1 MISVAAMNKHFTT
14 SGPVVPA
21 EHYCIDPMQRLDWEE
36 IRYLIA
42 AKKYFVLHA
51 PRQTGK
57 TSTLLAMMEV
67 LNRSGEY
74 NTLYVN
80 IEGAQVAREDV
91 HWGMTLVCQ
100 SIAARARDY
109 GIEPGLPA
117 LAKSVLAD
125 TDSANAVT
133 ELLSRWAQ
141 ISPKPIVLMLDEVDT
156 LIGDTLISLLRQIRA
171 GYAQRPRAFPQS
183 IILCGVRDVRDYRI
197 ENAHKET
204 ITGGSAFNIKAKSL
218 VMGSFNR
225 AEVET
230 LYAQHTTAT
239 GQVFAAEIFPE
250 LWEDTHGQPW
260 LVNALGNEMTWE
272 DKTARDRSTPITL
285 ERYQAARERLIRSRA
300 THLDQ
305 LTNQLKE
312 RRVHAVVA
320 ALLAGESR
328 IANLQNDD
336 LQYVEDLGLIRTS
349 PQIAISNRIY
359 QEIIPREITWQW
371 QATITHQQAWYL
383 TPERRLDM
391 VKLLTAFQ
399 QFFRENSD
407 VWLQGLPYK
416 EAGPHLILQA
426 FLQRIVNGGGRIHR
440 EYALGRKYTDLYLEW
455 PLDEVKG
462 FYGEVQR
469 VVLELKILYANLD
482 KTITDGIS
490 QVSSYARHCGATEAH
505 LVIFNRNPEVSWDEK
520 IWHEVRHDA
529 ALQVDVWGA

>member
-14 SGPVVPA
+14 SGPVVPSK
-21 EHYCIDPMQRLDWEE
+21 HYCIDPMQRLDWEE
-36 IRYLIA
+36 IRYLIGA
-42 AKKYFVLHA
+42 EKYFVLHA

-67 LNRSGEY
+67 LNQSGEY

-80 IEGAQVAREDV
+80 IEGAQAAREDAR
-91 HWGMTLVCQ
+91 WGMTMVCQ
-100 SIAARARDY
+100 SIAARASDY
-109 GIEPGLPA
+109 GIEPSLPD
-117 LAKSVLAD
+117 LAKSILAD
-125 TDSANAVT
+125 TDPGVAVT

-141 ISPKPIVLMLDEVDT
+141 LSPKPIVLMLDEVDT

-183 IILCGVRDVRDYRI
+183 IILCGVRD
-197 ENAHKET
+197 
-204 ITGGSAFNIKAKSL
+204 TGGSAFNIKAESL
-218 VMGSFNR
+218 RMGNFSL
-225 AEVET
+225 AEVRL
-230 LYAQHTTAT
+230 LYQQHTDAT
-239 GQVFAAEIFPE
+239 GQIFDEAVFPA
-250 LWEDTHGQPW
+250 LWEDTQGQPW
-260 LVNALGNEMTWE
+260 LVNALGHEMTWK
-272 DKTARDRSTPITL
+272 DKTARDRSTLITQ

-312 RRVHAVVA
+312 RRVHAVIA

-482 KTITDGIS
+482 KTIADGLS
-490 QVSSYARHCGATEAH
+490 QVGGYARHCGATEAH
-505 LVIFNRNPEVSWDEK
+505 LVIFNRNPDVSWDEK
-520 IWHEVRHDA
+520 TWHEVRHDA
-529 ALQVDVWGA
+529 ALQVEVWGA

>member
-1 MISVAAMNKHFTT
+1 MNKHFTT
-14 SGPVVPA
+14 SGPVVPSK
-21 EHYCIDPMQRLDWEE
+21 HYCIDPMQRLDWEE
-36 IRYLIA
+36 IRYLIGA
-42 AKKYFVLHA
+42 EKYFVLHA

-67 LNRSGEY
+67 LNQSDEY

-80 IEGAQVAREDV
+80 IEGAQTAREDADK
-91 HWGMTLVCQ
+91 GMTTVCQ
-100 SIAARARDY
+100 TIAARARDY
-109 GIEPGLPA
+109 GIEPTLPA
-117 LAKSVLAD
+117 LAQSILERINPGTAI
-125 TDSANAVT
+125 T

-141 ISPKPIVLMLDEVDT
+141 LSPKPIVLMLDEVDT

-183 IILCGVRDVRDYRI
+183 IILCGVRD
-197 ENAHKET
+197 
-204 ITGGSAFNIKAKSL
+204 TGGSAFNIKAESL
-218 VMGSFNR
+218 CMGNFSL
-225 AEVET
+225 AEVKL
-230 LYAQHTTAT
+230 LYQQHTDAT
-239 GQVFAAEIFPE
+239 GQIFDEAVFPA
-250 LWEDTHGQPW
+250 LWEDTQGQPW
-260 LVNALGNEMTWE
+260 LVNALGHEMTWK
-272 DKTARDRSTPITL
+272 DKTARDRSTLITQ

-312 RRVHAVVA
+312 RRVHAVIA

-482 KTITDGIS
+482 KTIADGLS
-490 QVSSYARHCGATEAH
+490 QVGGYARHCGATEAH
-505 LVIFNRNPEVSWDEK
+505 LVIFNRNPDVSWDEK
-520 IWHEVRHDA
+520 TWHEVRHDA
-529 ALQVDVWGA
+529 ALQVEVWGA

>member
-1 MISVAAMNKHFTT
+1 MIFVAAMNKHFTT

-21 EHYCIDPMQRLDWEE
+21 DHYCIDPMQRLDWEE
-36 IRYLIA
+36 IHYLIA

-57 TSTLLAMMEV
+57 TSTLLAMMDV
-67 LNRSGEY
+67 LNQSGEY
-74 NTLYVN
+74 NALYVN
-80 IEGAQVAREDV
+80 IEGAQAARENA

-109 GIEPGLPA
+109 GIEPRLLELTKSI
-117 LAKSVLAD
+117 LAE
-125 TDSANAVT
+125 TDPGAAVT

-183 IILCGVRDVRDYRI
+183 IILCGVRDVRDYRMQ
-197 ENAHKET
+197 NAHKET

-225 AEVET
+225 AEVEA

-239 GQVFAAEIFPE
+239 GQVFAAEIFAE
-250 LWEDTHGQPW
+250 LWEDTQGQPW

-272 DKTARDRSTPITL
+272 DKSARDRSTPITL

-312 RRVHAVVA
+312 RRVHAVIA
-320 ALLAGESR
+320 AILAGESR

-336 LQYVEDLGLIRTS
+336 LQYVEDLGLIRTQ
-349 PQIAISNRIY
+349 PQITISNRIY

-482 KTITDGIS
+482 KTITDGVS
-490 QVSSYARHCGATEAH
+490 QVSGYARHCGATEAH
-505 LVIFNRNPEVSWDEK
+505 LVIFNRNPEVSWEEK